1 MESSNRSDFL
11 KKGISGLQI
20 LFVAFGALVL
30 VPLIT
35 GLDPSVAL
43 FTAGLGTLIFQVVTR
58 WKVPIFLASSFAF
71 IPAITYGVSAWGI
84 PSTMCGLAAAGLFYV
99 VLSFV
104 IRYFGVGIVHKIFPP
119 IVVGPVIAVIGL
131 SLAPTAVSQALGQS
145 GDVQLIPLETS
156 LIIAAVSLL
165 TTIAFFAYA
174 KGWLKLVPILFGIAA
189 GYIVSLLFGVVKFE
203 SIFESA
209 WVEVPHFVLPEWNLA
224 AIIFIVPFAIA
235 PAIEHFGDILA
246 ISSVTGKDY
255 LKDPGIHKTMLGDG
269 IATFAASFL
278 SGPPNTTYSEVT
290 GAVAL
295 TKSYNPFIMTAAAI
309 FAIIFAFIGKIG
321 AFLQTI
327 PLPVMGGVMILLFGL
342 IASLGIDQLVRNK
355 VDLRN
360 NKNLIILSIVLVTG
374 IGGLF
379 VPIGDAEIAG
389 VGLAAILGVILNLVL
404 PEPKEEANEDKMGV
418 EL

>member
-1 MESSNRSDFL
+1 MESFNLSDFF
-11 KKGISGLQI
+11 KRSVSGLQI

-43 FTAGLGTLIFQVVTR
+43 FTAGIGTLIFQVVTR

-99 VLSFV
+99 VLSTA
-104 IRYFGVGIVHKIFPP
+104 IRYFGVEIVHKIFPP

-131 SLAPTAVSQALGQS
+131 SLAPVAVAEALGRS
-145 GDVQLIPLETS
+145 GDTQVIPVEIALILAG
-156 LIIAAVSLL
+156 ISLL
-165 TTIAFFAYA
+165 TTIAVFAYA
-174 KGWLKLVPILFGIAA
+174 KGWMKLVPILCGIAV
-189 GYIVSLLFGVVKFE
+189 GYIASIVLGVVNF
-203 SIFESA
+203 SGLSESA
-209 WVEVPHFVLPEWNLA
+209 WIAVPQFVLPEWNLA

-246 ISSVTGKDY
+246 IGSVTGKDY

-269 IATFAASFL
+269 IATFIASFIG
-278 SGPPNTTYSEVT
+278 GPPNTTYSEVT

-295 TKSYNPFIMTAAAI
+295 TKAYNPLIMTSAAI

-321 AFLQTI
+321 AFLLTI

-355 VDLRN
+355 VNLRSS
-360 NKNLIILSIVLVTG
+360 KNLIILSIVLVTG
-374 IGGLF
+374 VGGLF
-379 VPIGDAEIAG
+379 VPIGDAQIAG

-404 PEPKEEANEDKMGV
+404 PEPKDEVNEDKMGV
-418 EL
+418 DF